1 MEKDPYLIENTN
13 ILKNKLN
20 ITDKDE
26 LLRQEKIIVLKK
38 LVQLF
43 LSPIKGEFDTNHL
56 LYIHKFLFDEIYP
69 FAGLF
74 RETELSKNG
83 DNFLELDFIKKSLEE
98 SLADLNS
105 RIKEVSSAGEY
116 AFLLGDIY
124 NSLIVIHPFREGNGR
139 SIREFLRE
147 FVYAKNND
155 ICFGQ
160 FELDFTKMDKDNML
174 LGIKE
179 RYLYPSMIEME
190 FMKGLV
196 TLKQNINTK

>member
-83 DNFLELDFIKKSLEE
+83 DNFLELDFIKKSLKE

-160 FELDFTKMDKDNML
+160 FELDFTKMNKDNML

>member
-83 DNFLELDFIKKSLEE
+83 DNFLELDFIKKSLKE

>member
-1 MEKDPYLIENTN
+1 
-13 ILKNKLN
+13 
-20 ITDKDE
+20 
-26 LLRQEKIIVLKK
+26 
-38 LVQLF
+38 
-43 LSPIKGEFDTNHL
+43 
-56 LYIHKFLFDEIYP
+56 
-69 FAGLF
+69 
-74 RETELSKNG
+74 
-83 DNFLELDFIKKSLEE
+83 
-98 SLADLNS
+98 
-105 RIKEVSSAGEY
+105 
-116 AFLLGDIY
+116 
-124 NSLIVIHPFREGNGR
+124 IHPFREGNGR

-160 FELDFTKMDKDNML
+160 FELDFTKMNKDNML